1 MKTIILLLSLC
12 ASSVFASD
20 LLDDYIKETKKIEQS
35 RNNNTKKQLSDLKKD
50 LNKLKSQYYLLEK
63 KEKELSAS
71 IDNMNTKIKEYR
83 KTNSF

>member
-50 LNKLKSQYYLLEK
+50 LNKLKK
-63 KEKELSAS
+63 VS
-71 IDNMNTKIKEYR
+71 II
-83 KTNSF
+83 F